1 MLAVEWTRWIDVAMR
16 SGTPRKAL
24 EANEAHEARKQLR
37 QLGQVEPT
45 QSQRT
50 LEESQ
55 AHTRMNPA
63 L

>member
-1 MLAVEWTRWIDVAMR
+1 MLAVEWTRWTDAAMR
-16 SGTPRKAL
+16 SETPRKAL
-24 EANEAHEARKQLR
+24 EARE
-37 QLGQVEPT
+37 QLGPT
-45 QSQRT
+45 SSQRT